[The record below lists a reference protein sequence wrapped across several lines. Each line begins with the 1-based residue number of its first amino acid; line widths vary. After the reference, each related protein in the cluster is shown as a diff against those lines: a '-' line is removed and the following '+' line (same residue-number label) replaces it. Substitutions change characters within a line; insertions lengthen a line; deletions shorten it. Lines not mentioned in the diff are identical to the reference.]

1 MLSVPDTTEQ
11 QHRLPVARW
20 QNTTPSKLTCANYPV
35 IQPDSHLQRST
46 VDHIK
51 SVTDQTSEHRAAAPL
66 Q

>member
-1 MLSVPDTTEQ
+1 MRYRVLTDTSSGPT
-11 QHRLPVARW
+11 
-20 QNTTPSKLTCANYPV
+20 N
-35 IQPDSHLQRST
+35 